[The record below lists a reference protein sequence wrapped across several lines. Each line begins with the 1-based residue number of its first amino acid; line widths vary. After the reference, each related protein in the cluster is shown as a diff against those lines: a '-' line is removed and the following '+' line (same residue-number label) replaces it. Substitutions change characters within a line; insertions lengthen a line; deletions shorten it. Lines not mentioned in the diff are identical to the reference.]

1 MFKLSK
7 HQKKRVRIDC
17 KYRLFPFRFAVEQCV
32 DCLRHPRLRPA
43 DQGNGLVF
51 VHAEHKRCRKATPED
66 FAYTI
71 PPAFLFTDR
80 LIRFDWLYCGNDH
93 KSLDLLVQAKLE
105 RLKLLR
111 RIIFTA
117 ADHRSV
123 AVAIA
128 HFIDPGHGL
137 CSDLIAQGV
146 HDHSDDPAL
155 SGLERSGNAAGHIV
169 ILPDHLFI
177 IKQKLLPDTKK

>member
-1 MFKLSK
+1 MPNINAA
-7 HQKKRVRIDC
+7 VR
-17 KYRLFPFRFAVEQCV
+17 P
-32 DCLRHPRLRPA
+32 PRKISRT
-43 DQGNGLVF
+43 QYHRRSF
-51 VHAEHKRCRKATPED
+51 
-66 FAYTI
+66 
-71 PPAFLFTDR
+71 FTDC
-80 LIRFDWLYCGNDH
+80 LIRFDRLYRRNDH
-93 KSLDLLVQAKLE
+93 KSFDLLVQAKLE

-111 RIIFTA
+111 QIIFTA

-123 AVAIA
+123 AVAVA

-146 HDHSDDPAL
+146 HDHTDDPAL
-155 SGLERSGNAAGHIV
+155 SGLERSGHAAGHIV